1 MVYFCSSWSLLRA
14 LWFGSCSNQILWYT
28 YLKAIVNTVLWAAGL
43 KRKGRF
49 KTTIKTG
56 DMLLGLPL
64 SWPHDLAP
72 ACMCAARTWARVRAC
87 PGHGMNQ
94 QLRAC

>member
-1 MVYFCSSWSLLRA
+1 MVYFCGSWSLLRA

-43 KRKGRF
+43 KQKGRF

-56 DMLLGLPL
+56 DMLAGVQRSQCSSRRLE
-64 SWPHDLAP
+64 LA
-72 ACMCAARTWARVRAC
+72 
-87 PGHGMNQ
+87 
-94 QLRAC
+94 